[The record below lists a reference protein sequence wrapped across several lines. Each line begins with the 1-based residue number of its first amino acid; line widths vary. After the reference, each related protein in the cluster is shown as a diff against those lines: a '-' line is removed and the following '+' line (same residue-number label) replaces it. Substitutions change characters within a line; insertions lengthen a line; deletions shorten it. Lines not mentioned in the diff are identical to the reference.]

1 MGRKRR
7 PEKACGRCGVM
18 HQLRGPYCSQSCGNV
33 REYTPEQRQ
42 QRSQA
47 TRAYM
52 QANPDVAHNLQ
63 NIRQLQQ
70 SSNGDIRTF
79 DDWMVV
85 PPADDDDAFT
95 DWDVNRY

>member
-1 MGRKRR
+1 
-7 PEKACGRCGVM
+7 
-18 HQLRGPYCSQSCGNV
+18 
-33 REYTPEQRQ
+33 
-42 QRSQA
+42 
-47 TRAYM
+47 M

-85 PPADDDDAFT
+85 PPLDDDDELA
-95 DWDVNRY
+95 DWDVNSY

>member
-7 PEKACGRCGVM
+7 PAKACARCGVM

-33 REYTPEQRQ
+33 REYTPELRRK
-42 QRSQA
+42 RSQA
-47 TRAYM
+47 AQQFM
-52 QANPDVAHNLQ
+52 AANPDIAHNLQ

-79 DDWMVV
+79 DDWMVL
-85 PPADDDDAFT
+85 PPLDDDDAFT

>member
-7 PEKACGRCGVM
+7 EPRTCPRCGII

-33 REYTPEQRQ
+33 REYTPELRQ
-42 QRSQA
+42 QRSNA
-47 TRAYM
+47 ARAYM

-85 PPADDDDAFT
+85 PPLDDDDELA
-95 DWDVNRY
+95 DWDVNSY